1 MLRWGATPLFFPALT
16 EPHITVAPFRP
27 HMLNMENAL
36 LDLLDVLIVF
46 AIGFGVIMIAL
57 PPTYGGVWPRK
68 QSGPS

>member
-1 MLRWGATPLFFPALT
+1 
-16 EPHITVAPFRP
+16 
-27 HMLNMENAL
+27 MLNMENAL

-68 QSGPS
+68 QSGVPSGFGP